1 MKEGEEWYITVESIL
16 YAWSEHSY
24 CVGSRESRLKST
36 SHLSFRLWFF
46 CLRKL
51 SSWMNPV
58 KRYDDY
64 IKHSKKLLKWR
75 KTPFRED
82 AGDEDVRV
90 EGNKK
95 LRTQV
100 AKKERQQ
107 QHKQTQNNV
116 RKEKRKNCQAQTQA
130 KRDSEWRHK
139 RAEKRSKQ
147 VTFLL
152 CMNAHFCLCSKKI

>member
-64 IKHSKKLLKWR
+64 MKHSKKLLKWG

-95 LRTQV
+95 LRTQ
-100 AKKERQQ
+100 KKSGNSSTNKHKTMSGKERQ
-107 QHKQTQNNV
+107 
-116 RKEKRKNCQAQTQA
+116 KNCQAQTQA
-130 KRDSEWRHK
+130 KRYSEWRHK